1 LEYLHV
7 IANSHACHFRVLVR
21 RIMTGTSSQQATFD
35 LLADTSTYGG
45 AKVTRID
52 THAAAVFLAGD
63 HAYKIKR
70 AVKFPFLDFST
81 LALRKAALEAE
92 IEANRPFAPALYL
105 GLIPITRNGAK
116 LTLGGEGEAVDWVL
130 KMRRF
135 DETQTLDHLA
145 AAGRIDVALASEL
158 ARVVA
163 KAHTRAPVVDAK
175 VWIAAL
181 GKYLSQNNAAF
192 RERPELFPKDGTAA
206 LTTASNEALARLRPL
221 LLARGAQGLVKRG
234 HGDLHLG
241 NIALVDGAPL
251 PFDALEFDPIVAAG
265 DVLYDLAFLLMDL
278 VERHLTAPANTVL
291 NTYFST
297 SHRAE
302 DIEALALLPLFLS
315 LRAAIRAM
323 VTASKGANTD
333 GTKRDA
339 IFAEART
346 YFDLA
351 CRLIVPR
358 PPQLVAVGGLSGTG
372 KSVLARGL
380 APYLM
385 PEPGALVLRSD
396 VERKAM
402 FGLAEMEKLPAEA
415 YAPDVTER
423 LYHALADKAGRAV
436 GAGHSAIVDAVFSR
450 PHERAIVEKAAH
462 DCHVAFHGVFL
473 TADVA
478 TRMARV
484 GARVHDASDADA
496 KIAQSQESYDLGR
509 IGWHE
514 VDAAGTPEQTLRNA
528 RAALR

>member
-1 LEYLHV
+1 
-7 IANSHACHFRVLVR
+7 
-21 RIMTGTSSQQATFD
+21 MTDPAPQQAAFD
-35 LLADTSTYGG
+35 LLADPSTYGG

-52 THAAAVFLAGD
+52 THTAAVFLAGD

-81 LALRKAALEAE
+81 LARRKTALEAE
-92 IEANRPFAPALYL
+92 IDANQPFAPELYL
-105 GLIPITRNGAK
+105 GLIPIVRRGAK
-116 LTLGGEGEAVDWVL
+116 LALGGDGEAVDWVL

-135 DETQTLDHLA
+135 DESQTLDHLA
-145 AAGRIDVALASEL
+145 ATGRIDVALASEL

-163 KAHTRAPVVDAK
+163 TAHTRAPVVDAK
-175 VWIAAL
+175 VWIGAL
-181 GKYLSQNNAAF
+181 GDYLSQNDTAF
-192 RERPELFPKDGTAA
+192 RDMPHLFPFDATAS
-206 LTTASNEALARLRPL
+206 LTAASNEALARLRPL

-278 VERHLTAPANTVL
+278 VERGLAAPANAVL
-291 NTYFST
+291 NTYFAA

-302 DIEALALLPLFLS
+302 DIEALAALPLFLS

-323 VTASKGANTD
+323 VTASKGVQAED
-333 GTKRDA
+333 AKRAAAFKD
-339 IFAEART
+339 ART

-351 CRLIVPR
+351 CRLIAPR
-358 PPQLVAVGGLSGTG
+358 LPQLIAVGGLSGTG

-380 APYLM
+380 APYIM

-402 FGLAEMEKLPAEA
+402 FGVAETEKLPADA
-415 YAPDVTER
+415 YTPEVTER

-436 GAGHSAIVDAVFSR
+436 AAGHSAIVDAVFSK
-450 PHERAIVEKAAH
+450 PHERAIVEQTAR
-462 DCHVAFHGVFL
+462 DRHVAFHGMFL
-473 TADVA
+473 TADLA

-496 KIAQSQESYDLGR
+496 KIAQSQESYDLGK

-514 VDAAGTPEQTLRNA
+514 VDASGTPEQTLRNA